1 MSNES
6 GHLTC
11 LCNHCSQSLEFP
23 SEGIGTEIQCP
34 TCGMTTRLYR
44 AQVAPSNMSAPAY
57 QEIEIPQIA
66 ASGMPV
72 PAPASHYQCPRCSSP
87 EIQAFP
93 MLHMSGI
100 SKTSMIGVASDGE
113 IGGMSGNTQS
123 LLSALATPPKKR
135 GEADGVALA
144 IGGCVAGFFIYAGA
158 SACDAGTGGFIAF
171 LIIGI
176 GSIAGG
182 IALHRANDKWNK
194 WEYPPRFR
202 KWKHSWLCKRCGTTW
217 QRSE

>member
-1 MSNES
+1 MSDET

-44 AQVAPSNMSAPAY
+44 AQVAPSKVPTPAY
-57 QEIEIPQIA
+57 QEVEIPQIA

-72 PAPASHYQCPRCSSP
+72 STPVSHYQCPRCSSP

-100 SKTSMIGVASDGE
+100 SKTSAIGIGIDGE
-113 IGGMSGNTQS
+113 IGSVGAKTQS
-123 LLSALATPPKKR
+123 LLSVLATPPKKR
-135 GEADGVALA
+135 GENDGVGMVIAGWM
-144 IGGCVAGFFIYAGA
+144 IGFFVYAGA
-158 SACDAGTGGFIAF
+158 SACDSGRGGLIAF

-176 GSIAGG
+176 AATAGG
-182 IALHRANDKWNK
+182 IALYRANDKWNK
-194 WEYPPRFR
+194 WEYPPLYR